1 MALWS
6 TKEHLHKEYMVAGV
20 DPRTG
25 GYIDDDYLR
34 DLEKTSP
41 DLFKDKPDPTGG
53 KQWKP
58 KPGTDPLTGLPLD
71 LVKGREPDKEDAPYR
86 PQKPGGPPWPGY
98 PNPMP
103 PGAPPTKLASNTSE
117 SEEDLINPPIE
128 LAGNPYGLSPEEIFR
143 RKTLQDIIN
152 DPNTDPQTLREAQKQ
167 WLLLPPIEK
176 ASLEMNQVY
185 KKDATK
191 YGPSDSRIKGAGGDK
206 DKLLDAARPHP
217 DKA

>member
-6 TKEHLHKEYMVAGV
+6 TNEHLHKEYMVAGV

-71 LVKGREPDKEDAPYR
+71 
-86 PQKPGGPPWPGY
+86 
-98 PNPMP
+98 
-103 PGAPPTKLASNTSE
+103 
-117 SEEDLINPPIE
+117 
-128 LAGNPYGLSPEEIFR
+128 
-143 RKTLQDIIN
+143 
-152 DPNTDPQTLREAQKQ
+152 
-167 WLLLPPIEK
+167 
-176 ASLEMNQVY
+176 
-185 KKDATK
+185 
-191 YGPSDSRIKGAGGDK
+191 
-206 DKLLDAARPHP
+206 
-217 DKA
+217 